1 MRNLKTIAYI
11 FFLTFVSFTVVACSG
26 KQKGIARVSGSIII
40 SDNPGN
46 YFSLTTS
53 GSLINIIFASHVSKS
68 LILKKYNADKPL
80 RKQQPFTES
89 IDIIDTSPEVNPY
102 FGNHSFLTYNK
113 STNIF
118 YIDQQTEDRL
128 LLKRIYRDSDK
139 KPWII
144 NIINPSG
151 RIVTAI
157 PYTGSDILL
166 IWNRDVLYY
175 GVFSQNKQSI
185 HSTRQKYL
193 LKGDVSS
200 FKTNKL
206 YGFTSY
212 DVLSGKLLLFTFKNN
227 RLKSRV
233 VSDFGYVNY
242 AETDKKGNL
251 KILAYNKQDNFLTF
265 LTGYPPNLKQRKVTP
280 ARLTNS
286 VYFFS
291 RDNLNYFIY
300 DEFVPGK
307 NGYPL
312 YRISLLFPFKGL
324 YKRQTIFKSSDT
336 INKFKAVLLNGR
348 LYLLVLQNNLKL
360 IEFQL
365 KSRVDF

>member
-1 MRNLKTIAYI
+1 M
-11 FFLTFVSFTVVACSG
+11 VMSCSG

-40 SDNPGN
+40 SDNPGK
-46 YFSLTTS
+46 YFSINTS
-53 GSLINIIFASHVSKS
+53 GSFLNLIFSSHVSKN

-80 RKQQPFTES
+80 RAQQPFTES

-102 FGNHSFLTYNK
+102 FGNHSFLTDNK

-118 YIDQQTEDRL
+118 YLDQQTEDRL
-128 LLKRIYRDSDK
+128 LLKRIYRDSGK
-139 KPWII
+139 KPWTI
-144 NIINPSG
+144 NTIKPSG

-185 HSTRQKYL
+185 YYTRQRYL

-206 YGFTSY
+206 CGFTSY
-212 DVLSGKLLLFTFKNN
+212 DALSGKLLLFTFKHN

-233 VSDFGYVNY
+233 VSDFGYVHY
-242 AETDKKGNL
+242 AEAGKKGNL
-251 KILAYNKQDNFLTF
+251 KILAYDKQDNVLIF
-265 LTGYPPNLKQRKVTP
+265 LTGYPPKLKQRKITP

-286 VYFFS
+286 VYFFR

-307 NGYPL
+307 NKDPL

-324 YKRQTIFKSSDT
+324 YKRQTILKSSNT
-336 INKFKAVLLNGR
+336 INKFKAVFFNGK
-348 LYLLVLQNNLKL
+348 LYLLVLQNNLRL
-360 IEFQL
+360 IEFLL
-365 KSRVDF
+365 KSQD